1 MDKVLPAIEMP
12 KIEPEEQQII
22 PDSGDIG
29 DREMISELLDESNDN
44 EENISHDIIDV
55 EEREI
60 PEEDEVFD
68 DPPPPSVKPLK
79 EPEFSEL
86 PDKKTGKRK
95 YTRKNPMSQKQKDH
109 LARIRKIAQE
119 KKLKEKES
127 KQKKKEE
134 EVERK
139 LEEKILKKKREEQ
152 QQHTTERRQPPP
164 AQPQRTA
171 TTTGFTQEDL
181 DKAVLNAVST
191 YDTYRKAQKK
201 EKKERLQK
209 DAEEKK
215 MRDTIQRAIQPSAPT
230 TDPWRSLFS

>member
-119 KKLKEKES
+119 KKLKEKEL

-152 QQHTTERRQPPP
+152 QQQNQPPP

-215 MRDTIQRAIQPSAPT
+215 MRDTIQRAIQPSQKT
-230 TDPWRSLFS
+230 SDPWRSLFS

>member
-22 PDSGDIG
+22 PDSGDVG
-29 DREMISELLDESNDN
+29 DREMINELLDESNDN
-44 EENISHDIIDV
+44 EENISHDIIDID
-55 EEREI
+55 EREI
-60 PEEDEVFD
+60 PEEDEVFGD
-68 DPPPPSVKPLK
+68 PPSVKPLK

-86 PDKKTGKRK
+86 PEKKTGKRK

-152 QQHTTERRQPPP
+152 QQHNEPTPP

-201 EKKERLQK
+201 EKKERIQK
-209 DAEEKK
+209 DAEEQK

>member
-60 PEEDEVFD
+60 PEEDEVFGD
-68 DPPPPSVKPLK
+68 PPSVKPLK

-86 PDKKTGKRK
+86 PEKKTGKRK

-152 QQHTTERRQPPP
+152 QQHNEPTPP
-164 AQPQRTA
+164 AQPQRTT

-201 EKKERLQK
+201 EKKERIQK

>member
-86 PDKKTGKRK
+86 PNSSLESALCCSLLGI
-95 YTRKNPMSQKQKDH
+95 S
-109 LARIRKIAQE
+109 LAARI
-119 KKLKEKES
+119 L
-127 KQKKKEE
+127 
-134 EVERK
+134 
-139 LEEKILKKKREEQ
+139 
-152 QQHTTERRQPPP
+152 QP
-164 AQPQRTA
+164 R
-171 TTTGFTQEDL
+171 L
-181 DKAVLNAVST
+181 DRV
-191 YDTYRKAQKK
+191 
-201 EKKERLQK
+201 
-209 DAEEKK
+209 
-215 MRDTIQRAIQPSAPT
+215 
-230 TDPWRSLFS
+230 

>member
-44 EENISHDIIDV
+44 GGNISHDIIDV

-60 PEEDEVFD
+60 PEEDEVFGD
-68 DPPPPSVKPLK
+68 PPSVKPLK

-152 QQHTTERRQPPP
+152 QQHNEPPP

-201 EKKERLQK
+201 EKKERIQK

-230 TDPWRSLFS
+230 SDPWRSLFS

>member
-12 KIEPEEQQII
+12 KIEHEEQQII

-44 EENISHDIIDV
+44 GGNISHDIIDV

-60 PEEDEVFD
+60 PEEDEVFGD
-68 DPPPPSVKPLK
+68 PPSVKPLK

-86 PDKKTGKRK
+86 PEKKTGKRK

-152 QQHTTERRQPPP
+152 QQHNEPPP

-230 TDPWRSLFS
+230 SDPWRSLFS

>member
-44 EENISHDIIDV
+44 EENISHDIIDID
-55 EEREI
+55 EREI
-60 PEEDEVFD
+60 PEEDEVFGD
-68 DPPPPSVKPLK
+68 PPSVKPLK

-152 QQHTTERRQPPP
+152 QQHNEPPP

-201 EKKERLQK
+201 EKKERIQK

-230 TDPWRSLFS
+230 SDPWRSLFS

>member
-119 KKLKEKES
+119 KKLKEKEL

-152 QQHTTERRQPPP
+152 QQQNQPPP

>member
-22 PDSGDIG
+22 PDSGDVG
-29 DREMISELLDESNDN
+29 DREMINELLDESNDN
-44 EENISHDIIDV
+44 EENISHDIIDID
-55 EEREI
+55 EREI
-60 PEEDEVFD
+60 PEEDEVFGD
-68 DPPPPSVKPLK
+68 PPSVKPLK

-86 PDKKTGKRK
+86 PEKKTGKRK

-152 QQHTTERRQPPP
+152 QQHNEPTPP

-171 TTTGFTQEDL
+171 TTTGFTQQDL

-201 EKKERLQK
+201 EKKERIQK
-209 DAEEKK
+209 DAEEQK